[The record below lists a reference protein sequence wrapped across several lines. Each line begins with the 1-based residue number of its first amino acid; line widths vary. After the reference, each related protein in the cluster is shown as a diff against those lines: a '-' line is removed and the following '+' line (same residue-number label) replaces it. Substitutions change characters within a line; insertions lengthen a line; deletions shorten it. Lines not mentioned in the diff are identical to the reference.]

1 MTPVITATI
10 QHRPG
15 ANSQV
20 TGIKAME
27 RKSQHCHYFLDIMIV
42 FLEKAR
48 EKNY

>member
-1 MTPVITATI
+1 MPVITATAI

-15 ANSQV
+15 ANRPV

-27 RKSQHCHYFLDIMIV
+27 RNCQDCHYFLDIMIV

>member
-15 ANSQV
+15 ANKPV

-27 RKSQHCHYFLDIMIV
+27 RNCQDCHYFLDIMIV
-42 FLEKAR
+42 FLEKTR
-48 EKNY
+48 EKHY